1 MKTTIT
7 ETAKRTMIQANLAGL
22 AERAYGMY
30 QLEWMKQHGYT
41 LQDLMEQIDVQEHCG
56 LEVAEMFKIFQEDGF
71 YGECWA
77 SYDEFLNNEF
87 QNEDYMEHL
96 LDDANLFKSY
106 KSSMDFLRKT
116 LEIKK
121 GESFKVY

>member
-1 MKTTIT
+1 MKITIT
-7 ETAKRTMIQANLAGL
+7 ETAKRTMIQANLTGL

-71 YGECWA
+71 YGACWA
-77 SYDEFLNNEF
+77 SYDEFLDNEF

-106 KSSMDFLRKT
+106 KSSMDSLRKNT
-116 LEIKK
+116 
-121 GESFKVY
+121 GD